1 MKSSMKLEDSI
12 NIYQT
17 HKCAMLFGIRI
28 KMYVFAM
35 MVVLD
40 KICVRSLPLKI
51 SPTRAVAENTSDTA
65 PLR

>member
-1 MKSSMKLEDSI
+1 MVLVLK
-12 NIYQT
+12 YGT
-17 HKCAMLFGIRI
+17 ML
-28 KMYVFAM
+28 FAM

-51 SPTRAVAENTSDTA
+51 SPTRAVAENTSDTS

>member
-1 MKSSMKLEDSI
+1 
-12 NIYQT
+12 
-17 HKCAMLFGIRI
+17 MLFGVRI

-51 SPTRAVAENTSDTA
+51 SPTRAVAENTSDTS